1 MRYLFI
7 STIAAASLAG
17 TAHAAV
23 QTSFMPGGS
32 SATAGFTIIDTFDDL
47 SGVTI
52 NSGTVIVQSVNNGS
66 GAPPANSVPSGTSY
80 LSVLG
85 GASATINF
93 GANTTAFQFDWG
105 SIDSYNTLTIASSA
119 GNLVIVP
126 GSASFPND
134 ANGNQFLPNTNG
146 LFTVWGDAGETFS
159 SITLASK
166 SNSFEIDNLAV
177 MSGAVP
183 EPATWAMLITGFGLV
198 GFAARRRRETMVHT
212 HA

>member
-1 MRYLFI
+1 MRYLLL
-7 STIAAASLAG
+7 SAIAAVSLAG

-23 QTSFMPGGS
+23 QTSFVPGGS
-32 SATAGFTIIDTFDDL
+32 SATAGFTIIDTFDNL
-47 SGVTI
+47 SGVMI
-52 NSGTVIVQSVNNGS
+52 NSGTVIVQSVNNGD
-66 GAPPANSVPSGTSY
+66 GAPPANSNPSGTSY

-85 GASATINF
+85 GGSATINF
-93 GANTTAFQFDWG
+93 AANTTAFQFDWG

-126 GSASFPND
+126 GSMSFPND
-134 ANGNQFLPNTNG
+134 ANGNQIADKTNG

-159 SITLASK
+159 SITLQS
-166 SNSFEIDNLAV
+166 SRNSFEIDNLAV

-198 GFAARRRRETMVHT
+198 GFAARRRRTTME
-212 HA
+212 HAHA